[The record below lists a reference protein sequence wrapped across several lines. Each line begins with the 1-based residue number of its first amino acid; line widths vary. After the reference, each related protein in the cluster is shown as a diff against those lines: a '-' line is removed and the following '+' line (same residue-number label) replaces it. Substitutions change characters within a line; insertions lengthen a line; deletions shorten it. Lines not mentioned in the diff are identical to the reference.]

1 MLANKL
7 LSVGNSRLVTKLG
20 GTTWTGSAS
29 SVTATAF
36 GIGAAQTDR
45 VIVVCV
51 AAGAS
56 AARQVSGVTIGG
68 AAATLANR
76 SASVAQCT
84 GIYYLAVPAGTT
96 ANIVYSFT
104 GTITTLTTHVYAL
117 TGWGSVTLYD
127 SNTANGTGF
136 NLSTASDLDTAAGG
150 LLLAV
155 AATSATAAPSF
166 TSSPT
171 LTQDQLY
178 NNGMSWGL
186 CSSSYPS
193 TSATATLVTLQT
205 NLSGSSKSIC
215 AAAFS

>member
-7 LSVGNSRLVTKLG
+7 LSVGNPRLVTKLD

-36 GIGAAQTDR
+36 GIGVAQTDR
-45 VIVVCV
+45 VIVMSV
-51 AAGAS
+51 AASAS

-68 AAATLANR
+68 AAATLAIR

-84 GIYYLAVPAGTT
+84 GIYYLAVPSGTT

-117 TGWGSVTLYD
+117 TDWGSVTLYD
-127 SNTANGTGF
+127 SNTANGVGIT
-136 NLSTASDLDTAAGG
+136 LSTASDLDTVDGG

-155 AATSATAAPSF
+155 AATDSTVPPTF

-171 LTQDQLY
+171 LTQDKLY
-178 NNGMSWGL
+178 NNGTKCGL
-186 CSSSYPS
+186 CSSMYPS
-193 TSATATLVTLQT
+193 TAAWATNVKLESDI
-205 NLSGSSKSIC
+205 SGPSKSIC